1 MIPINQYKNMEWL
14 NNILAIIFYSDRITN
29 LMINSSRKWDI
40 NYRFFMIL
48 KIILTKYLNSNNIL
62 NSLSKLINSY
72 IYYKAYKEGIIIED
86 DYLFK
91 HYDIIKLFKELKIK
105 FLEII
110 IESKKK
116 QYINL
121 YKITTL
127 DKYDEN
133 LITDGIEFEN
143 QSEINNTPDVLFI
156 IDKNLNKTIIQYFN
170 NFKQNKNLDMFINES
185 KIKDEIF
192 ENNNITEHIQFN
204 DKEYVLDTIIFN
216 NNNDNNSHSLV
227 GFSKNRQK
235 YIYKGWNKTEFNPIN
250 PSENNIINCDFKLVD
265 NFNFNYYLKE
275 NDCKLYEIHANDTEY
290 NDPNNYCFNIN
301 DRDNRDIILIYV
313 RNDRSLEK
321 IKKPYENY
329 DKETNIDELIQ
340 DLYKIK
346 KLNSEQV
353 RYELDLLGVMGDL
366 YYNYSD
372 DDLKYILYD
381 TIKGHFT
388 NTKSPLKSP
397 LIKGSINRKL
407 NSSISSSKSIDY
419 KSYYAKSSRKPKR
432 YTLSV

>member
-1 MIPINQYKNMEWL
+1 MEWL

-29 LMINSSRKWDI
+29 LMINSSKKWDT

-48 KIILTKYLNSNNIL
+48 KKIFTKYLNSDKIL

-72 IYYKAYKEGIIIED
+72 IYHKARKENINISQ

-110 IESKKK
+110 IYDKKQ

-127 DKYDEN
+127 DKYDER
-133 LITDGIEFEN
+133 LITERIEYEN
-143 QSEINNTPDVLFI
+143 QLEIDNTPDVLFI
-156 IDKNLNKTIIQYFN
+156 IDKNLNNTIIKSFHD
-170 NFKQNKNLDMFINES
+170 FKENKNLDMFTNDN
-185 KIKDEIF
+185 KIQEKIF
-192 ENNNITEHIQFN
+192 TENKITESIQFN
-204 DKEYVLDTIIFN
+204 DNEYVLDSIIFN
-216 NNNDNNSHSLV
+216 NNNNSHSLV
-227 GFSKNRQK
+227 GFTKSRKK
-235 YIYKGWNKTEFNPIN
+235 FIYKGWNKTEFNPVN
-250 PSENNIINCDFKLVD
+250 PSENNISNCDFKIVN

-275 NDCKLYEIHANDTEY
+275 NDCNLYEIDENYIHCNDQ
-290 NDPNNYCFNIN
+290 NNYCFNIKDEN
-301 DRDNRDIILIYV
+301 NRDIILIYV
-313 RNDRSLEK
+313 RNDKNLEK
-321 IKKPYENY
+321 RKIPYDNY
-329 DKETNIDELIQ
+329 DNETNIDELIQ

-353 RYELDLLGVMGDL
+353 RYELDLLGVMGYL

-407 NSSISSSKSIDY
+407 NSSISSSNSIDY
-419 KSYYAKSSRKPKR
+419 KSYHRKSSRR
-432 YTLSV
+432 TRMDTLSV